1 MKRKTYLQ
9 RGLNGLIILLPMP
22 RFRCFET
29 TPFGVTTV
37 FVKNPTPDAV
47 AGVELASGKL
57 SPKAACTFSIFINL
71 GLSQVELLKIC
82 VSNAF
87 SQCVIVFLK
96 LDL

>member
-1 MKRKTYLQ
+1 MQ

-57 SPKAACTFSIFINL
+57 SPKY
-71 GLSQVELLKIC
+71 V
-82 VSNAF
+82 
-87 SQCVIVFLK
+87 
-96 LDL
+96 